1 MYFNGQID
9 NLQVNVLDFSTATLT
24 HKDLDLPVM
33 RFDKNS
39 LQKTVQALPMP
50 VTVYDDSAASWLKDA
65 TMTEDQL
72 KTASPSASQPMMPAP
87 PKSCSITP
95 SPSMTTW

>member
-1 MYFNGQID
+1 
-9 NLQVNVLDFSTATLT
+9 
-24 HKDLDLPVM
+24 M

-65 TMTEDQL
+65 AMTEEQL
-72 KTASPSASQPMMPAP
+72 KKA
-87 PKSCSITP
+87 
-95 SPSMTTW
+95 